1 MDHAVVIE
9 PNQPAEAAVIWLH
22 GLGASGHDFE
32 PAVPL
37 LGLSDQAIRFIF
49 PHAPERPVTVN
60 GGMVMPAW
68 YDIEHMDIERTID
81 VSGIQESADRVDQII
96 TTQIAA
102 GIPADR
108 IVLVGF
114 SQGGAVALYAGVR
127 TAQPLAGILALST
140 YWVGGQDPAL
150 KPGRNPAD
158 VSIEIHHGTADPV
171 VPYALGEQALETLKA
186 LGYSVTFQAFE
197 MPHSVVP
204 EQLRAI
210 GDWMARHFTFDSPTR
225 SKE

>member
-1 MDHAVVIE
+1 MFDAVIVE
-9 PNQPAEAAVIWLH
+9 PQRPADSAVIWLH

-32 PAVPL
+32 PAIPL
-37 LGLSDQAIRFIF
+37 LGLNTATRFIF
-49 PHAPERPVTVN
+49 PHAPQIPVTVN

-81 VSGIQESADRVDQII
+81 VAGIQQSADLVDHII
-96 TTQIAA
+96 TAQLAD
-102 GIPADR
+102 GIPASR
-108 IVLVGF
+108 ILLVGF

-127 TAQPLAGILALST
+127 SQEPLAGILALST
-140 YWVGGQDPAL
+140 YWVGAQDPTL
-150 KPGRNPAD
+150 EPGRTPAEL
-158 VSIEIHHGTADPV
+158 SIEVHHGTLDPV
-171 VPYALGEQALETLKA
+171 VPYALGEQAVESLQA
-186 LGYSVTFQAFE
+186 LGYSVTFQAFA

-210 GDWMARHFTFDSPTR
+210 GHWMASRLTSDSPTR